1 MVINIHI
8 KSSGLNRQDLEKN
21 HKELRTLA
29 EICSS
34 IEKQVEGEFSEN
46 G

>member
-8 KSSGLNRQDLEKN
+8 KSSGLNRQDVEKT
-21 HKELRTLA
+21 HKEVRTLA
-29 EICSS
+29 EICSC
-34 IEKQVEGEFSEN
+34 IEKQIEGEFSEN